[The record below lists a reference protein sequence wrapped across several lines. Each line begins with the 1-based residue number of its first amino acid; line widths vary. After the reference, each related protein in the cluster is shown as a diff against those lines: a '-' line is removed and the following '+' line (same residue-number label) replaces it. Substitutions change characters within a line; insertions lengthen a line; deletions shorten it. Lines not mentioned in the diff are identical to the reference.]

1 MTREL
6 TAGPEDSGLR
16 LDAFLAERLP
26 DLSRSRIQQLL
37 EQGCIRTEGKAARKN
52 LRLSPGMRFILELPE
67 PEEAELLPEDL
78 PLDILY
84 EDEELLVINKPKGM
98 VVHPAP
104 GHESGTLVN
113 ALLYHCGDSLS
124 GIGGVKR
131 PGIVHR
137 LDKDT
142 SGLMLA
148 AKTDRAHASLAA
160 QLGDHSLH
168 RVYAAL
174 LIGTPREREGTVDLP
189 IGRLPVDRKKMA
201 VVQRGGREAVTH
213 YRVLERFTGFSH
225 VECVLETG
233 RTHQIRV
240 HMAALGHPVAGDPLY
255 GGKCALPLSSQC
267 LHAREIC
274 FRHPVTGED
283 MRFSCPLP
291 EDFSA
296 VLERLRRE
304 SSSRTSGCGW

>member
-1 MTREL
+1 MERVL
-6 TAGPEDSGLR
+6 TAAPEDAGLR
-16 LDAFLAERLP
+16 LDAFLAQRLP

-37 EQGCIRTEGKAARKN
+37 EQGCILVEGKPGKKN
-52 LRLSPGMRFILELPE
+52 RRLTPGERILLDLPEPAEADPE
-67 PEEAELLPEDL
+67 PEEI
-78 PLDILY
+78 PLDILF
-84 EDEELLVINKPKGM
+84 EDADLLVINKPKGM

-113 ALLYHCGDSLS
+113 ALLHHCGDSLS

-174 LIGTPREREGTVDLP
+174 LIGTPRPAEGVVDLP
-189 IGRLPVDRKKMA
+189 VGRHPRDRKKMA
-201 VVQRGGREAVTH
+201 AGVPGGRSAVTH
-213 YRVLERFTGFSH
+213 YRVLESFPGYSYA
-225 VECVLETG
+225 ECVLETG

-240 HMAALGHPVAGDPLY
+240 HMASLGHPVAGDPLY

-283 MRFSCPLP
+283 MTFSCPLP
-291 EDFSA
+291 PEFSA
-296 VLERLRRE
+296 VLAKLRADAE
-304 SSSRTSGCGW
+304 

>member
-1 MTREL
+1 MEREL
-6 TAGPEDSGLR
+6 TAAPEDAGIR
-16 LDAFLAERLP
+16 LDAFLAGKLP
-26 DLSRSRIQQLL
+26 DLSRSRVQQLL
-37 EQGCIRTEGKAARKN
+37 EQGCVQVEGEPGKKN
-52 LRLSPGMRFILELPE
+52 RRLSPGERILLELPE
-67 PEEAELLPEDL
+67 PAEADPEPEEI
-78 PLDILY
+78 PLDILF
-84 EDEELLVINKPKGM
+84 EDEDLLVINKPKGM

-113 ALLYHCGDSLS
+113 ALLHHCGDSLS

-174 LIGTPREREGTVDLP
+174 LIGTPRPTEGTVDLP
-189 IGRLPVDRKKMA
+189 VGRHPRDRKKMA
-201 VVQRGGREAVTH
+201 AGVPGGRSAVTH
-213 YRVLERFTGFSH
+213 YRVLESFPGYSYA
-225 VECVLETG
+225 ECVLETG

-240 HMAALGHPVAGDPLY
+240 HMASLGHPVAGDPLY

-274 FRHPVTGED
+274 FRHPITGED
-283 MRFSCPLP
+283 MTFSCPLP
-291 EDFSA
+291 PEFSA
-296 VLERLRRE
+296 VLKKLR
-304 SSSRTSGCGW
+304 TAD

>member
-1 MTREL
+1 MRIT
-6 TAGPEDSGLR
+6 
-16 LDAFLAERLP
+16 LD
-26 DLSRSRIQQLL
+26 
-37 EQGCIRTEGKAARKN
+37 
-52 LRLSPGMRFILELPE
+52 LPE
-67 PEEAELLPEDL
+67 LEEAEPKPQDL

-84 EDEELLVINKPKGM
+84 EDDELLVVNKPKGM

-104 GHESGTLVN
+104 GHEDGTLVN
-113 ALLYHCGDSLS
+113 ALLHHCGDSLS
-124 GIGGVKR
+124 GIGGVRR

-160 QLGDHSLH
+160 QLSDHSLH

-174 LIGTPREREGTVDLP
+174 LIGAPKQDEGTVDLP
-189 IGRLPVDRKKMA
+189 IGRHPTDRKKMA
-201 VVQRGGREAVTH
+201 VSAKGGREAVTH

-255 GGKCALPLSSQC
+255 GGKCALSLTSQC
-267 LHAREIC
+267 LHAKEIC

-283 MRFSCPLP
+283 MRFECPLP
-291 EDFSA
+291 GEFQT
-296 VLERLRRE
+296 VLEKLRAMN
-304 SSSRTSGCGW
+304 

>member
-1 MTREL
+1 MERVL
-6 TAGPEDSGLR
+6 TAAPEDAGVR
-16 LDAFLAERLP
+16 LDAFLAQRLP

-37 EQGCIRTEGKAARKN
+37 EQGCILVEGKPGKKN
-52 LRLSPGMRFILELPE
+52 RRLTPGERILLDLPEPAEADPE
-67 PEEAELLPEDL
+67 PEEI
-78 PLDILY
+78 PLDILF
-84 EDEELLVINKPKGM
+84 EDEDLLVINKPKGM

-113 ALLYHCGDSLS
+113 ALLHHCGDSLS

-174 LIGTPREREGTVDLP
+174 LIGTPRPAEGVVDLP
-189 IGRLPVDRKKMA
+189 VGRHPRDRKKMA
-201 VVQRGGREAVTH
+201 AGVPGGRSAVTH
-213 YRVLERFTGFSH
+213 YRVLESFPGYSYA
-225 VECVLETG
+225 ECVLETG

-240 HMAALGHPVAGDPLY
+240 HMASLGHPVAGDPLY

-283 MRFSCPLP
+283 MTFSCPLP
-291 EDFSA
+291 PEFSA
-296 VLERLRRE
+296 VLQKLRDE
-304 SSSRTSGCGW
+304 

>member
-1 MTREL
+1 MEREL
-6 TAGPEDSGLR
+6 TARAEDAGKR
-16 LDAFLAERLP
+16 LDAFLAENLP
-26 DLSRSRIQQLL
+26 ELSRSRLQQLL
-37 EQGCIRTEGKAARKN
+37 EQGLVLLEGRPAKKN
-52 LRLSPGMRFILELPE
+52 LRVAPDQRFTLDLPE
-67 PEEAELLPEDL
+67 PEPLELQAEDI

-84 EDEELLVINKPKGM
+84 EDGELLVINKPKGL

-113 ALLYHCGDSLS
+113 ALLHHCGDSLS

-160 QLGDHSLH
+160 QLSGHSLH

-174 LIGTPREREGTVDLP
+174 LIGSPREEEGTVDLP
-189 IGRLPVDRKKMA
+189 IGRHPTDRKKMA
-201 VVQRGGREAVTH
+201 VLPKGGREAVTH
-213 YRVLERFTGFSH
+213 YKVLEHYRGYSLA
-225 VECVLETG
+225 ECVLETG

-255 GGKCALPLSSQC
+255 GGKCALPLGSQC
-267 LHAREIC
+267 LHAREIV
-274 FRHPVTGED
+274 FRHPVTGEE

-291 EDFSA
+291 EEFRA
-296 VLERLRRE
+296 VLEKLRA
-304 SSSRTSGCGW
+304 G

>member
-1 MTREL
+1 MEL
-6 TAGPEDSGLR
+6 QLRTTPEDAGKR

-26 DLSRSRIQQLL
+26 DLSRSRVQQLL
-37 EQGCIRTEGKAARKN
+37 EQGCVLLEGRPAKKN
-52 LRLSPGMRFILELPE
+52 LRLTPGQCFTLDLPE
-67 PEEAELLPEDL
+67 PEPAELLPEDI

-84 EDEELLVINKPKGM
+84 EDEELLVINKPKGL

-104 GHESGTLVN
+104 GHEGGTLVN

-160 QLGDHSLH
+160 QLSGHSLH

-174 LIGTPREREGTVDLP
+174 LIGSPRQEEGVVSLP
-189 IGRLPVDRKKMA
+189 IGRHPTDRKKMA
-201 VVQRGGREAVTH
+201 VLPRGGREAVTH
-213 YRVLERFTGFSH
+213 YRVLERYSGYSLA
-225 VECVLETG
+225 ECVLETG

-255 GGKCALPLSSQC
+255 GGKCALPLESQC

-274 FRHPVTGED
+274 FRHPTTGEE

-291 EDFSA
+291 EEFA
-296 VLERLRRE
+296 NVLEKLRRE
-304 SSSRTSGCGW
+304 AS